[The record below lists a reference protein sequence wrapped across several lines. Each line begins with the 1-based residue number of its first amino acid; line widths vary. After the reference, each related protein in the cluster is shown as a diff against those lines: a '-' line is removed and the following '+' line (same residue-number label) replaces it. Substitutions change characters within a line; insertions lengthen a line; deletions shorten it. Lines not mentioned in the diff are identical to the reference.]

1 MISRERHLLGK
12 VGPPPTLHN
21 FKGGYSEKTLFLR
34 NVVLNIGEKTPFFM
48 KNQHFFGGR
57 VFLLCSC
64 GPKKDSKKARPCGVC
79 RPGSFLA
86 ADMLGYTGKTLV
98 WWEIGEKGP
107 YSRYFSRV
115 SCLFLLGS
123 CGCKS
128 DLERGTTSG

>member
-1 MISRERHLLGK
+1 MGK

-21 FKGGYSEKTLFLR
+21 RKGGYSGKTL
-34 NVVLNIGEKTPFFM
+34 VAEKCGTEHWRKNALFHEKLAFFWW
-48 KNQHFFGGR
+48 GR
-57 VFLLCSC
+57 FSC
-64 GPKKDSKKARPCGVC
+64 CVPVGPKRDSEKARPCGVC
-79 RPGSFLA
+79 RAGSSLA
-86 ADMLGYTGKTLV
+86 AYLLGYTGKTLV

-128 DLERGTTSG
+128 DLERGTPNG